1 MITALYTLIE
11 FIFIT
16 AFLHFSCFT
25 EKEENSEYVKLM
37 LLPYRHKVL
46 NSGNINAEP
55 TILPSVWETFST
67 GHMTLHK
74 VYDLII
80 NKV

>member
-11 FIFIT
+11 FIFMT

-25 EKEENSEYVKLM
+25 AKEENAEYVKLM

-46 NSGNINAEP
+46 NPGNLTVEP
-55 TILPSVWETFST
+55 TVLPAFWEMYSI
-67 GHMTLHK
+67 GHMTLH
-74 VYDLII
+74 
-80 NKV
+80 